1 MPRCSQMDSA
11 GKQSKLLSRHS
22 GWSAVSSGSSPG
34 VAVTWT
40 AAQDIAPSALPF
52 GRHGNPP
59 PIWRTLFIGA
69 SVTAAY
75 VLSAHLGFRLA
86 FVAEQVTTV
95 WAPTGIAIAA
105 LLLGGRHLWP
115 AIWAGAFL
123 ANAATNA
130 PLWADAIVATGNT
143 LEAVTATY
151 ALRRLHGFDAR
162 LQSVRD
168 VLAFLF
174 FAAGVSTAISA
185 TVGVTSLCAASVQ
198 PWSRFAVLWTD
209 WWLGDALGAIV
220 VAPAILTTARRDI
233 WSARTLIEAALYV
246 AASVLIAH
254 VSFGQVFGMSAHPLE
269 FVVFPAVMIAA
280 VAGGPAV
287 TSLVVASIATI
298 TIWHTVRGL
307 GPFSGAE
314 VHHSLILLQVFMGV
328 LGSTAMLLAAA
339 VAQSRAAE
347 RRERDAAT
355 ELRHREQMLTLAQ
368 RAGGV
373 ATFEWDFRAQIARC
387 SAEFFR
393 MFGLPAE
400 EGVMAG
406 AEWGR
411 FVHPEDRDRMATHLA
426 RVLEDSEP
434 AMGDY
439 RIVRPDGST
448 RWLSYAG
455 QIRRTDDGER
465 MLGTVVDITNRK
477 HAELAL
483 REAKTAAES
492 ANQLK
497 DQFLATLSHELRTP
511 LNTILGYAQ
520 MLNTDAIAPE
530 KRQRAMDAIERN
542 AIAQHRLVEDLLD
555 MSRIT
560 TGKVRLNPQP
570 IVPETVLR
578 DAVGGVKPAAD
589 AKSIHLT
596 IACDPAAG
604 TVTGDAARLQQVLWN
619 VLTNAVKFTGH
630 GGRVD
635 ATLQREGD
643 HVLIRVRDN
652 GSGIPAEFLPFV
664 FDPFRQGD
672 AGFDR
677 TFGGLGLGLAIAK
690 QLVELHGGTIG
701 LESAGVGQGA
711 TCTIRLPRRG

>member
-1 MPRCSQMDSA
+1 M
-11 GKQSKLLSRHS
+11 
-22 GWSAVSSGSSPG
+22 
-34 VAVTWT
+34 TWT
-40 AAQDIAPSALPF
+40 AAQDIDPPALPLR
-52 GRHGNPP
+52 RHENPA
-59 PIWRTLFIGA
+59 PIGRTLLISA

-75 VLSAHLGFRLA
+75 VVAAHLGFRLA

-105 LLLGGRHLWP
+105 LLLGGRNLWP

-123 ANAATNA
+123 ANAATSA
-130 PLWADAIVATGNT
+130 PLWADAMVATGNT
-143 LEAVTATY
+143 LEAFTAAF
-151 ALRRLHGFDAR
+151 ALRRLHAFDDR

-174 FAAGVSTAISA
+174 IAAGVATAVSA
-185 TVGVTSLCAASVQ
+185 TIGVSTLCAAGVQ
-198 PWSRFAVLWTD
+198 PWSRFGALWSD

-220 VAPAILTTARRDI
+220 VAPAILTTRRRDS
-233 WSARTLIEAALYV
+233 WDARALIVGALCV

-254 VSFGQVFGMSAHPLE
+254 VSFGQVFGTSTHPLE
-269 FVVFPAVMIAA
+269 FVIFPAVMLAA
-280 VAGGPAV
+280 VAGGPTV
-287 TSLVVASIATI
+287 TSLVVASIAAI
-298 TIWHTVRGL
+298 TIWHTVEGH
-307 GPFSGAE
+307 GPFSGPE
-314 VHHSLILLQVFMGV
+314 VHHGLILLQVFTGV

-347 RRERDAAT
+347 QRERDAAT
-355 ELRHREQMLTLAQ
+355 ELRHRGQMLTLAQ

-393 MFGLPAE
+393 IFGLPAE
-400 EGVMAG
+400 EGVMTG
-406 AEWGR
+406 ADWGR
-411 FVHPEDRDRMATHLA
+411 FVHPEDRDRMAAHLA
-426 RVLEDSEP
+426 RALEGSEP
-434 AMGDY
+434 PAGDY
-439 RIVRPDGST
+439 RIVLPDGST

-455 QIRRTDDGER
+455 QIRRTNDGDR

-477 HAELAL
+477 HAEIAL
-483 REAKTAAES
+483 REAKIAAES

-520 MLNTDAIAPE
+520 LLNTDAIAPE
-530 KRQRAMDAIERN
+530 KRRRAMEAIERN

-570 IVPETVLR
+570 IAPETVLR
-578 DAVGGVKPAAD
+578 DAIDGVKPAAD
-589 AKSIHLT
+589 AKGIQVT
-596 IACDPAAG
+596 IECDPAAG
-604 TVTGDAARLQQVLWN
+604 MVTGDPARLQQVFWN
-619 VLTNAVKFTGH
+619 VLTNAVKFTAD
-630 GGRVD
+630 GGRIDV
-635 ATLQREGD
+635 ALQRDGD
-643 HVLIRVRDN
+643 HVLTRVRDN

-664 FDPFRQGD
+664 FEPFRQGD

-690 QLVELHGGTIG
+690 QLVELHGGTIA
-701 LESAGVGQGA
+701 LESDGSGQGA
-711 TCTIRLPRRG
+711 TCTIRLPRRKA